1 MPALWIAPAAAG
13 KTEYVVRRAA
23 ERAHDLQDTPRIV
36 VPTALQARA
45 CRWRLAKYGALGVR
59 VLTMFGLAQALLDE
73 AGVAGQ
79 VSLAVTIV
87 PDPVEVRLLR
97 AVVDE
102 TPLDYYHSLRST
114 PGFVDALR
122 SLCQELEAAGIAAVA
137 FKEAVGSMRAPP
149 RLTEMARLYAAY
161 EARMATEQWTDAAGL
176 VNWALRALASD
187 ATLASRWSCLLV
199 DGFDQFAPA
208 QIELMRLL
216 ASRVADFSITLT
228 GDPEGERSPICFRRF
243 VETQR
248 KLENAL
254 GIQAQALP
262 HRSASPTAT
271 LVHLERYLFDA
282 NAPDFEAG
290 GDVTLFA
297 ATDEEAEVR
306 SALRWLKSRLLDD
319 GMRPSEVALLARDLS
334 PYRSLIVSVAAEY
347 ELPLQVWGGLPLGE
361 NPAVSDLVSVLTLMA
376 PQPEDDAALAFHALV
391 DAWRSPYFAWRTA
404 AGAGDDGP
412 LGITALDADALD
424 AAGRWGR
431 VVGGWRQWQETLA
444 LLAGLTPANEGEG
457 EMPPPQVVQGA
468 AAAELLAKLE
478 RFVRRL
484 TPPQGLAVRQ
494 FVRWVEEIIGDDPAL
509 QRDDRVDAPLPA
521 SLDMVSRIRDPK
533 ADPALEHRDFE
544 ALRALKDV
552 LRGLVWA
559 AEALTLAPVNYRSF
573 IDDLIGAVE
582 AARYTPAAP
591 RGADTVLATDIIH
604 ARGLPLRAVA
614 VLGLA
619 EGLFPASRREDA
631 FLRDDER
638 QKLREVYKLP
648 LSDSLASAEASF
660 FYETLTRGSEC
671 LLFTRPRLAPGGAS
685 WPESPYWQEIRRLLT
700 VQETQE
706 EGDGPAPSE
715 PGASWPEVMVAL
727 GRNGDAGL
735 RRWVEAHEP
744 LRLLEFD
751 RSTQV
756 FAGRYR
762 RANTPH
768 DGDLA
773 RLAPILSGRFGPRHP
788 WSVSR
793 LETYLNCPFQFFVSS
808 VLRLEPRPEPALGMD
823 AAQRGWLLHELLK
836 GAYANASDPGDPAV
850 VLSAL
855 DQVAGP
861 LLDGAPN
868 KLGFRPT
875 AWWAQTR
882 TGLLDTVS
890 RTITAL
896 AGEGDEWRPRD
907 YEAAFGRGSNPP
919 LELAPE
925 EEQGFSLRGVIDRI
939 DVNGQGE
946 ARVIDYKSGGA
957 SRYNERSLER
967 GENIQIPLYALAVE
981 RSLGRGRVIDGFYWS
996 LADAKAGTLRLQPV
1010 ADAAAAIAVEYAWS
1024 AVQGVRGG
1032 QFAPQPPDDGC
1043 PSFCPAAAFCWRYR
1057 A

>member
-1 MPALWIAPAAAG
+1 MPALWIAPAASG
-13 KTEYVVRRAA
+13 KTEYIVRRAA
-23 ERAHDLQDTPRIV
+23 VRAHDPHDTPRIV

-45 CRWRLAKYGALGVR
+45 CSRRLGKYGALGVR

-73 AGVAGQ
+73 AGVA
-79 VSLAVTIV
+79 VTIV
-87 PDPVEVRLLR
+87 PDPVEIRLLR

-102 TPLDYYHSLRST
+102 TPLDYYHSLRNT

-122 SLCQELEAAGIAAVA
+122 SLCQELEAAGIAAA
-137 FKEAVGSMRAPP
+137 DFQKAVGSMEAPP

-161 EARMATEQWTDAAGL
+161 EARMAAERWTDAAGL
-176 VNWALRALASD
+176 VNWALRALTSD
-187 ATLASRWSCLLV
+187 ATLASRWSSLLV

-208 QIELMRLL
+208 QIELLRLL
-216 ASRVADFSITLT
+216 ASRVADFSVTLT
-228 GDPEGERSPICFRRF
+228 GDPEGERSPLCFHRF

-248 KLENAL
+248 LLESAL

-262 HRSASPTAT
+262 QRSGSSETT

-290 GDVTLFA
+290 AGVTLFA

-306 SALRWLKSRLLDD
+306 AALRWLKARLLDD

-334 PYRSLIVSVAAEY
+334 PYRSLVVAIAGEY
-347 ELPLQVWGGLPLGE
+347 ELPVQVWDGLPLGE
-361 NPAVSDLVSVLTLMA
+361 NPAVSDLLGVLALVA
-376 PQPEDDAALAFHALV
+376 PQPEDDAALAFHAV
-391 DAWRSPYFAWRTA
+391 IDAWRSPYFAWQTA
-404 AGAGDDGP
+404 AGAGDTGP
-412 LGITALDADALD
+412 IGITPLDADGLD

-457 EMPPPQVVQGA
+457 EGEIVPPQVVHGA
-468 AAAELLAKLE
+468 AATELLAKLE

-484 TPPQGLAVRQ
+484 TPPQGQQPVRQ
-494 FVRWVEEIIGDDPAL
+494 FVRWVEEIIGEDPTF
-509 QRDDRVDAPLPA
+509 QGDEKVDAPHPA
-521 SLDMVSRIRDPK
+521 SLDMVSRIRDAK
-533 ADPALEHRDFE
+533 AGPALEHRDIE

-559 AEALTLAPVNYRSF
+559 AEALSLAPVDYRSF
-573 IDDLIGAVE
+573 LDDLTGAVE
-582 AARYTPAAP
+582 AVRTTPES
-591 RGADTVLATDIIH
+591 RGAAEAVLATDVIH

-619 EGLFPASRREDA
+619 EGLFPASQREDA
-631 FLRDDER
+631 FLHDAER
-638 QKLREVYKLP
+638 RELREVYRL
-648 LSDSLASAEASF
+648 LLDDSLASAEASF
-660 FYETLTRGSEC
+660 FYETLTRSSER

-685 WPESPYWQEIRRLLT
+685 WPESPYWQEIKRLLT
-700 VQETQE
+700 MQEKRE
-706 EGDGPAPSE
+706 EREDAA
-715 PGASWPEVMVAL
+715 ASWPEVMVAL
-727 GRNGDAGL
+727 GRSGDAGL
-735 RRWVEAHEP
+735 RQWVVVHEP
-744 LRLLEFD
+744 LRLLEFE

-756 FAGRYR
+756 FAGRFR
-762 RANTPH
+762 RAPTPH
-768 DGDLA
+768 DGNLA
-773 RLAPILSGRFGPRHP
+773 GLAPLLNTHFGPQRP

-836 GAYANASDPGDPAV
+836 EAYANTPDPGDLAAV
-850 VLSAL
+850 MSSL
-855 DQVAGP
+855 DQIAGP
-861 LLDGAPN
+861 LFDGAPA

-882 TGLLDTVS
+882 SGLLDTVR
-890 RTITAL
+890 RTLTAL
-896 AGEGDEWRPRD
+896 PGEGDEWRPRD
-907 YEAAFGRGSNPP
+907 YEAAFGRGAYPP
-919 LELAPE
+919 LELTPE
-925 EEQGFSLRGVIDRI
+925 EEQGFSLRGVIDRV

-981 RSLGRGRVIDGFYWS
+981 QSLGRGRVVDGFYWS
-996 LADAKAGTLRLQPV
+996 LAEAKAGTLRLQPD
-1010 ADAAAAIAVEYAWS
+1010 ASAAAAIAVEYAWS
-1024 AVQGVRGG
+1024 AVQGIRSG
-1032 QFAPQPPDDGC
+1032 QFTPDPPNDGC
-1043 PSFCPAAAFCWRYR
+1043 PSFCPAVAFCWRYR

>member
-1 MPALWIAPAAAG
+1 MPALWIAPAASG
-13 KTEYVVRRAA
+13 KTEYIVRRAS
-23 ERAHDLQDTPRIV
+23 ERARDLQDTLRIV

-45 CRWRLAKYGALGVR
+45 CRRRLAKYGTLGVR

-73 AGVAGQ
+73 AGAGI
-79 VSLAVTIV
+79 TIV
-87 PDPVEVRLLR
+87 PDPVQVRLLR

-102 TPLDYYHSLRST
+102 TPLDYYRSLRST

-122 SLCQELEAAGIAAVA
+122 SLCQELEAAGIAAA
-137 FKEAVGSMRAPP
+137 TFQEAVWSMKAPP

-161 EARMATEQWTDAAGL
+161 EARMAAEQWTDATGL
-176 VNWALRALASD
+176 VNWALQALTSD
-187 ATLASRWSCLLV
+187 ATLASRWSCLWV
-199 DGFDQFAPA
+199 DGFDQFAPS

-216 ASRVADFSITLT
+216 ASRVADFGITLT
-228 GDPEGERSPICFRRF
+228 GDPEGERSPLCFRRF

-248 KLENAL
+248 RLEGAL

-262 HRSASPTAT
+262 QRSGSSAAT
-271 LVHLERYLFDA
+271 LVHLERHLFDA

-290 GDVTLFA
+290 AGVTLFA

-306 SALRWLKSRLLDD
+306 SALRWLKARLLDD

-334 PYRSLIVSVAAEY
+334 PYRSLIVSIAAEY
-347 ELPLQVWGGLPLGE
+347 ELPFQVWGGLPLGE
-361 NPAVSDLVSVLTLMA
+361 NPAVSDLLAVLTLVA
-376 PQPEDDAALAFHALV
+376 PQPEDDAALAFRTLV
-391 DAWRSPYFAWRTA
+391 DAWRSPYFAWQTA
-404 AGAGDDGP
+404 AGADDPGP
-412 LGITALDADALD
+412 LGITPLDADALD

-444 LLAGLTPANEGEG
+444 LLAGLTPTEEGEG
-457 EMPPPQVVQGA
+457 EGEIVPPQVVHGA
-468 AAAELLAKLE
+468 AATELLAKLE

-484 TPPQGLAVRQ
+484 TPPQGQQPVRQ
-494 FVRWVEEIIGDDPAL
+494 FVRWVEEIIGDDPTL
-509 QRDDRVDAPLPA
+509 QRDEKVDASHPA
-521 SLDMVSRIRDPK
+521 SLAMVSRIRDPK
-533 ADPALEHRDFE
+533 ADPALEHRDIE

-559 AEALTLAPVNYRSF
+559 AEALTLAPVDYRDF
-573 IDDLIGAVE
+573 LDDLTGAVE
-582 AARYTPAAP
+582 AARYSPAAP
-591 RGADTVLATDIIH
+591 RGAETVLATDVIH

-619 EGLFPASRREDA
+619 EGLFPASQREDA
-631 FLRDDER
+631 FLRDAER
-638 QKLREVYKLP
+638 RALREVYRLP
-648 LSDSLASAEASF
+648 LGDSLASAEASF
-660 FYETLTRGSEC
+660 FYETLTRGSER
-671 LLFTRPRLAPGGAS
+671 LLFTRPRLAAGGAS
-685 WPESPYWQEIRRLLT
+685 WPESPYWQEIERLLT
-700 VQETQE
+700 VQEKREDREDTAAS
-706 EGDGPAPSE
+706 DPA
-715 PGASWPEVMVAL
+715 ASWPEVMVAL
-727 GRNGDAGL
+727 GRSGDAGL
-735 RRWVEAHEP
+735 RKWVTAREP
-744 LRLLEFD
+744 LRLLEFE

-762 RANTPH
+762 RAKTPY
-768 DGDLA
+768 DGVLA
-773 RLAPILSGRFGPRHP
+773 KLAPILAGRFGPRRP

-793 LETYLNCPFQFFVSS
+793 LQTYLNCPFQFFVSS

-836 GAYANASDPGDPAV
+836 EAYANAPDPGDPEA
-850 VLSAL
+850 VLSVL
-855 DQVAGP
+855 DQIAGP

-882 TGLLDTVS
+882 AGLLDTVS
-890 RTITAL
+890 RTIIAL
-896 AGEGDEWRPRD
+896 AGEGDVWRPRD

-925 EEQGFSLRGVIDRI
+925 EEQAFSLRGVIDRV

-957 SRYNERSLER
+957 ARYNERSLER

-981 RSLGRGRVIDGFYWS
+981 QSLGRGRVVDGFYWS
-996 LADAKAGTLRLQPV
+996 LADAKAGTLRLQPD
-1010 ADAAAAIAVEYAWS
+1010 ASAAAAVAVEYAWS
-1024 AVQGVRGG
+1024 AVQGVRSG
-1032 QFAPQPPDDGC
+1032 QFAPQPPDSGC

-1057 A
+1057 T